1 MSSVSLLRRALV
13 AVALSS
19 LLAVSCTEIKVQKPR
34 AFGREK
40 EILVICNDTTWAA
53 IEEQLRL
60 KVEVE
65 FQAVRR
71 EKIFELAHAN
81 QQDVDYFKEW
91 DKIILIESLER
102 KILLPDVVDEATL
115 KKVAESREGL
125 YFTKP
130 DIWARGQ
137 SVVGLAAAAEADL
150 PRVVALYGDRIYQ
163 GFLKILEQE
172 EDEKMYLSGINQA
185 LADSLLRAC
194 GFSLVLPKVYQHALL
209 DTMPAGQMLFL
220 HQDPVRGIFI
230 ARQDN
235 PAPLDL
241 SAERLAAER
250 DSLLAVHV
258 YPGMYTLPERI
269 DTSTVVAGG
278 LSRIRVYGVWENR
291 QEISGGVFVQQII
304 DLPDRNVRYIIDCL
318 LFCPDGRKNKYR
330 YIYQFDHI
338 MDTFTLAGK

>member
-185 LADSLLRAC
+185 LADAQALGLTGKATTPYLLGRVNELTGGHSLAANIA
-194 GFSLVLPKVYQHALL
+194 LVKHNA
-209 DTMPAGQMLFL
+209 
-220 HQDPVRGIFI
+220 
-230 ARQDN
+230 
-235 PAPLDL
+235 
-241 SAERLAAER
+241 RLAAAI
-250 DSLLAVHV
+250 AVAWA
-258 YPGMYTLPERI
+258 T
-269 DTSTVVAGG
+269 DAAGDQPK
-278 LSRIRVYGVWENR
+278 V
-291 QEISGGVFVQQII
+291 
-304 DLPDRNVRYIIDCL
+304 
-318 LFCPDGRKNKYR
+318 
-330 YIYQFDHI
+330 
-338 MDTFTLAGK
+338 